1 MATPSIGSRSSDAAL
16 DPAPRPDNTSCCCI
30 LVKTALTV
38 AVVAAA
44 AIAISVTLTCASP
57 LVGLVVLCV
66 SLPIAAIFL
75 SATWAGTTRYVSY
88 PAPRAYVPLY
98 TRAPSPLFYGSS
110 RGFFPNERA
119 SASRFGPPAAVNLAR
134 SMAYEAA
141 PIGSMPRRSEAFGR
155 GAFAVRSDRGMPAS
169 FAAPRTAVGG
179 GFGGVVN
186 PMGPRAAA
194 PDAGHVAVGSARR

>member
-1 MATPSIGSRSSDAAL
+1 MATPSIASRATDAPL
-16 DPAPRPDNTSCCCI
+16 DLAPRPDNTSCCCI

-57 LVGLVVLCV
+57 LVGLVVLFV
-66 SLPIAAIFL
+66 SLPLAGIFL

-98 TRAPSPLFYGSS
+98 TRAPSPVFYGST
-110 RGFFPNERA
+110 RRPLFPEPATA
-119 SASRFGPPAAVNLAR
+119 SGFGPPAGA
-134 SMAYEAA
+134 
-141 PIGSMPRRSEAFGR
+141 
-155 GAFAVRSDRGMPAS
+155 AFADRPVEFGYRARGPVLPFPSRPAS
-169 FAAPRTAVGG
+169 FAAPRTPVGG
-179 GFGGVVN
+179 GFGGVVH

-194 PDAGHVAVGSARR
+194 PDADHVGVGSGRRR